1 MRPLSF
7 SGLPSTVPGVPLQPL
22 TASSVMRS
30 SILCS
35 RDMPAERSTSASV
48 ITPETS
54 IVYLT
59 TTVPCASARRVAA
72 LYSGLAQ
79 ALKSSFGA
87 VRTGAGGQQ
96 TLTAADAEAIKDLSG
111 VVAAA
116 PVAPGGAQVVTP
128 YGNWQTQVMGTTEDM
143 LTVRNWTLASGTPF
157 GESDVRSALR
167 VALIGQTVK
176 ANLFGDDDPVGQTIR
191 IKNMSF
197 TVIGVLA
204 AKGQSLDGR
213 DQDDTILVPV
223 TTAQRQLFAGRF
235 GDTVRFIMVQAA
247 SADAM
252 TGLQTEMTALLRDR
266 HRLSLDQEDD
276 FQIRNLA
283 AMADTAAE
291 TAQVMTL
298 MLAAIASISLVVG
311 GIGIMNIMLVS
322 VTERTREIGVR
333 LAIGA
338 LEREVLLQFLI
349 EAVVLAALGGLVGV
363 ALATIASIVLADVM
377 QIPYLFNPTINLVS
391 FLFSAGIGVV
401 FGYFPAR
408 RAAQLDPIEALRHE

>member
-1 MRPLSF
+1 MIGQMLEEAWNAIGANRLRSLLTML
-7 SGLPSTVPGVPLQPL
+7 GMVIGVG
-22 TASSVMRS
+22 A
-30 SILCS
+30 
-35 RDMPAERSTSASV
+35 V
-48 ITPETS
+48 ITMLSVGEGTKARIQTTIAS
-54 IVYLT
+54 MGSNLFIVQ
-59 TTVPCASARRVAA
+59 AGSAQ
-72 LYSGLAQ
+72 S
-79 ALKSSFGA
+79 GA

-322 VTERTREIGVR
+322 VTERTREIGIR
-333 LAIGA
+333 MAIGA
-338 LEREVLLQFLI
+338 RKRDVLLQFLL
-349 EAVVLAALGGLVGV
+349 EALMLSLVGCLIGVAAGVAGAWVVTLAAGVQTVVTTQSVVLSFAVAAAVGV
-363 ALATIASIVLADVM
+363 
-377 QIPYLFNPTINLVS
+377 F
-391 FLFSAGIGVV
+391 
-401 FGYFPAR
+401 FGFYPAR
-408 RAAQLDPIEALRHE
+408 KAARLKPIEALRYQ